1 MVALV
6 NCQVVMTVGKEALD
20 VCRSKKNKN
29 VSIWHMAQTSGLI
42 WIALDPLDDT
52 NIKREAF
59 VYLKKN
65 VIFTPSEV
73 WSLNWNFDI
82 SYLVTPSSAADVGN
96 NKFWWK
102 LKKLKKP
109 D

>member
-59 VYLKKN
+59 VYLKKMLSSLHLK
-65 VIFTPSEV
+65 SEV
-73 WSLNWNFDI
+73 WTETLTFHIW
-82 SYLVTPSSAADVGN
+82 
-96 NKFWWK
+96 
-102 LKKLKKP
+102 
-109 D
+109 

>member
-59 VYLKKN
+59 VYLKKK
-65 VIFTPSEV
+65 FET
-73 WSLNWNFDI
+73 FQTI
-82 SYLVTPSSAADVGN
+82 SAS
-96 NKFWWK
+96 
-102 LKKLKKP
+102 KK
-109 D
+109 